1 MDAQASEERL
11 QTYLSAGLTLLNVAG
26 FVVPVLGQ
34 LMAGVAVGQLLGEV
48 FDGVE
53 DWAHHRTADALKH
66 LSNVGQSLASMAAF
80 AVGGRI
86 VGALWR
92 GARSSDFSSRSKRS
106 PARMASPACGGGA
119 WGPTDKRRASMTS
132 G

>member
-80 AVGGRI
+80 AVEGASSVRSGAARDHRTFRAGRSGHPPEWPARP
-86 VGALWR
+86 VAAEPGALQTNVEPR
-92 GARSSDFSSRSKRS
+92 
-106 PARMASPACGGGA
+106 
-119 WGPTDKRRASMTS
+119 
-132 G
+132 